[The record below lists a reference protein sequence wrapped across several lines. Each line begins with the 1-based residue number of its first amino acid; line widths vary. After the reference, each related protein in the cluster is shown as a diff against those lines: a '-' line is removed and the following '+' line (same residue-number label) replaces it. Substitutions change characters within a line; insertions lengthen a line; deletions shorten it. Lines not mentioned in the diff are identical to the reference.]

1 MDYVRSLAATLV
13 LFLAIWIAVE
23 LVQRIIVGVLS

>member
-13 LFLAIWIAVE
+13 LFFAVWMSVE

>member
-1 MDYVRSLAATLV
+1 MDYVRSLAITLV